1 MDKFVAFLNQKGIY
15 SRQNPKIN
23 HDLFTVFSHTDEAK
37 IWLKPCDA
45 FDWDQQMLKKIRPFF
60 QNVNVLSIEDYILSK
75 LARTDR
81 SSIDISDIINLLI
94 ANKKKIDWNYLN
106 YRLNWMELLD
116 DFKKI
121 IKGFEMDYNT
131 NSNNFSKEI
140 LEKFEA
146 ETKKKD

>member
-1 MDKFVAFLNQKGIY
+1 
-15 SRQNPKIN
+15 
-23 HDLFTVFSHTDEAK
+23 
-37 IWLKPCDA
+37 
-45 FDWDQQMLKKIRPFF
+45 MLKKVRPFF